1 LVQFTKLRLS
11 GFKSFIEP
19 TEILIESGLTGIV
32 GPNGCGKSNIVD
44 ALRWVMGEISA
55 KQMRGGAMND
65 VIFSGTANRPARNIA
80 EVSVSLDNSQRKAP
94 AAFNDD
100 EELEI
105 IRRIERDQGSAYTV
119 NGQEV
124 RARDVQLLFA
134 DSATGAR
141 STALVS
147 QGRIGALIGAKAT
160 DRRTV
165 LEEAAG
171 ITGLHSRRHE
181 AELRLRGAETNLER
195 LDDVLLTL
203 EEQGRGLKRQARQA
217 SRYRNIGDQIRRQ
230 EAMLFHQ
237 RWHAAGEDMAQ
248 SREKMAEAESRVTKL
263 SQTVAAATT
272 KKTETAADLP
282 DLRRDEAAAAS
293 ALQRL
298 LLARDGL
305 DAEEQR
311 LTQAR
316 QECENR
322 LAQTAGDI
330 EREKTLSQD
339 AAAALARH
347 EEERAAINDARQG
360 EETAQGE
367 ALEKVE
373 AVASEVAEL
382 ENRLTSLTEQVAA
395 SEGRRAGL
403 ERQITE
409 IDKRLAR
416 DAERMAEV
424 AEQQGALNSEFGD
437 SDAGESAQSAEL
449 SETEAAVTAGQA
461 GLEELRTAAEKAEET
476 LAAARTADE
485 EAREALATAEADD
498 ARLRAEE
505 EALTALL
512 AASEAGGGTP
522 LMDEITVESGYEA
535 ALGAALGEDLDAP
548 ADEDAPVRWRT
559 LPPYEDAAAL
569 PGGIEPLSAF
579 VTAPDA
585 LSRRLALIGVVADND
600 QGRDLA
606 AALKPGQRLVSRD
619 GGLWRWDGF
628 TVDSGAETAAA
639 TRLGQRNRLNEI
651 RGQKDAAES
660 TLAGIRTHAGET
672 RDQARAAQEA
682 ERQAQETLRRAYAD
696 HHAARDAHAA
706 IIHKAAE
713 AKSRIAGL
721 READERLRAERVEA
735 QAEREVAEEALAAQ
749 EDVSDSRKEMERLRE
764 ETGERRTLLIETRG
778 THDHLMREAAQRSD
792 RLAAIAAESET
803 WKARAQAAMR
813 QVSELEERQQAAS
826 AERDQLDARPEEI
839 AVQRATLQD
848 QIDEAE
854 ATRSQAASVLAEAE
868 ERLAEVERML
878 KVEETNLAE
887 AREGRVRAE
896 AVVEQAQQ
904 ALDSLAERIA
914 ERLECAPDKTLETV
928 GISPDD
934 DLPDTQ
940 AVEKKLERLLRERDT
955 MGPVNLR
962 AEEEA
967 RDIEEQITTLQSERE
982 DLVSAISRLRQGIS
996 SLNREGRERLL
1007 AAFSEVDTHFQELFV
1022 RLFGGGRAH
1031 MELVDSDD
1039 PLEAGLEIFAS
1050 PPGKK
1055 LQVLSLLSGGEKAL
1069 TALALLFAVFL
1080 TNPAP
1085 ICVLDEVDAPL
1096 DDANVDRFCDLIA
1109 EIAHKSDTRFV
1120 VVTHHRLTMA
1130 RVDRLFGVTMMERGV
1145 SQIVSVD
1152 LQRAERLLEAS

>member
-1 LVQFTKLRLS
+1 MVQFIKLRLS
-11 GFKSFIEP
+11 GFKSFIDS
-19 TEILIESGLTGIV
+19 TEIMIESGLTGIV

-55 KQMRGGAMND
+55 KQMRGGEMND

-80 EVSVSLDNSQRKAP
+80 EVSVFLDNSKRKAP
-94 AAFNDD
+94 TAFNDD
-100 EELEI
+100 DELEI

-147 QGRIGALIGAKAT
+147 QGRIGALISAKPT
-160 DRRTV
+160 DRRAV

-237 RWHAAGEDMAQ
+237 RWRAAGEDMDAAH
-248 SREKMAEAESRVTKL
+248 EKLGEGEVRVTAL
-263 SQTVAAATT
+263 SRIVAAATT
-272 KKTETAADLP
+272 KKTQAAADLP
-282 DLRRDEAAAAS
+282 KLRRDEAEAAS

-305 DAEEQR
+305 DAEEER

-316 QECENR
+316 QDCESR
-322 LAQTAGDI
+322 LAQIAGDI
-330 EREKTLSQD
+330 EREKILSQD
-339 AAAALARH
+339 AATALARC
-347 EEERAAINDARQG
+347 EEERAAINDAQQG
-360 EETAQGE
+360 EEAAQRE

-403 ERQITE
+403 ERQIAE

-416 DAERMAEV
+416 NTERIAEV
-424 AEQQGALNSEFGD
+424 AQQHEALD
-437 SDAGESAQSAEL
+437 SDAGNSAQTAQL
-449 SETEAAVTAGQA
+449 RETEAAVTAGQA
-461 GLEELRTAAEKAEET
+461 GLEELRANAEKAEKK
-476 LAAARTADE
+476 LATTRAADE
-485 EAREALATAEADD
+485 KAREALATAEADN

-505 EALTALL
+505 ETLTTLL
-512 AASEAGGGTP
+512 ATSEAGDGTP

-548 ADEDAPVRWRT
+548 ADEDAPMRWRT
-559 LPPYEDAAAL
+559 LPPYEDTAAL
-569 PGGIEPLSAF
+569 PGGIEPLSTF
-579 VTAPDA
+579 VTAPKV
-585 LSRRLALIGVVADND
+585 LSRRLALTGVVTGDA

-606 AALKPGQRLVSRD
+606 ATLKPGQRLVSRD

-639 TRLGQRNRLNEI
+639 TRLGQRNRLGEI
-651 RGQKDAAES
+651 RSHKDAAENK
-660 TLAGIRTHAGET
+660 LAGIRARAGEA
-672 RDQARAAQEA
+672 RDQARAALEA
-682 ERQAQETLRRAYAD
+682 ERQAQEALRRAYANHHTAQDD
-696 HHAARDAHAA
+696 HATAV
-706 IIHKAAE
+706 HKAAE

-721 READERLRAERVEA
+721 READQRLRAERVEA
-735 QAEREVAEEALAAQ
+735 EAERETAQEALTAQ
-749 EDVSDSRKEMERLRE
+749 EDMSASSREMEQLRK
-764 ETGERRTLLIETRG
+764 ETGERRALLIESRSA
-778 THDHLMREAAQRSD
+778 HDQLNREAAQRRD
-792 RLAAIAAESET
+792 RLAAIAAEIKT
-803 WKARAQAAMR
+803 WDARSQAATH
-813 QVSELEERQQAAS
+813 QISELQERQQSAN
-826 AERDQLDARPEEI
+826 AERDQFDARPQEI
-839 AVQRATLQD
+839 ATQRAILQD
-848 QIDEAE
+848 QIDKAE
-854 ATRSQAASVLAEAE
+854 AARAKAAGVLAQAE
-868 ERLAEVERML
+868 ERLAEIEHLL

-887 AREGRVRAE
+887 ARESRVRAE

-904 ALDSLAERIA
+904 ALDSLAERIS
-914 ERLECAPDKTLETV
+914 ERLECAPDKALETAN
-928 GISPDD
+928 IPPDD
-934 DLPDTQ
+934 DLPEPE

-967 RDIEEQITTLQSERE
+967 RGIEEQIATLQSERE
-982 DLVSAISRLRQGIS
+982 DLVAAISRLRQGIA

-1031 MELVDSDD
+1031 MELVDSND

-1096 DDANVDRFCDLIA
+1096 DDANVDRFCDLIE

-1152 LQRAERLLEAS
+1152 LQRAERLRAAS

>member
-1 LVQFTKLRLS
+1 MVQFIKLRLS
-11 GFKSFIEP
+11 GFKSFIDS
-19 TEILIESGLTGIV
+19 TEIMIESGLTGIV

-55 KQMRGGAMND
+55 KQMRGGEMND

-80 EVSVSLDNSQRKAP
+80 EVSVFLDNSKRKAP
-94 AAFNDD
+94 TAFNDD
-100 EELEI
+100 DELEI
-105 IRRIERDQGSAYTV
+105 IRRIERDQGSAYIV

-147 QGRIGALIGAKAT
+147 QGRIGALISAKPT
-160 DRRTV
+160 DRRAV

-237 RWHAAGEDMAQ
+237 RWHSAGEDMAQ
-248 SREKMAEAESRVTKL
+248 SRGKMGEAELRVTEL

-272 KKTETAADLP
+272 KKTQTAADLP
-282 DLRRDEAAAAS
+282 ELRRDEATAAS

-305 DAEEQR
+305 DAEEER

-339 AAAALARH
+339 AATALARH
-347 EEERAAINDARQG
+347 EEERAAINDAQQG
-360 EETAQGE
+360 EKTAQGE
-367 ALEKVE
+367 ALERVE

-403 ERQITE
+403 EQQITE
-409 IDKRLAR
+409 IDKRLVR
-416 DAERMAEV
+416 NAERMAEV
-424 AEQQGALNSEFGD
+424 AQQRDALD
-437 SDAGESAQSAEL
+437 SNAGESAQAAEL
-449 SETEAAVTAGQA
+449 SEAEAAVAAGQA
-461 GLEELRTAAEKAEET
+461 GLEGLRTTAEGAEET
-476 LAAARTADE
+476 LAAARTVDE
-485 EAREALATAEADD
+485 EAREALAAAEADD

-512 AASEAGGGTP
+512 AASEASGGIP

-535 ALGAALGEDLDAP
+535 ALGAALGEDLEAP
-548 ADEDAPVRWRT
+548 ENEDAPVRWRT

-569 PGGIEPLSAF
+569 PGGIEPLATF

-585 LSRRLALIGVVADND
+585 LSRRLALIGVVADNN
-600 QGRDLA
+600 QGRELA
-606 AALKPGQRLVSRD
+606 ARLKPGQRLVSRD

-651 RGQKDAAES
+651 HGQKNAAES
-660 TLAGIRTHAGET
+660 ILAEIRARAEET
-672 RDQARAAQEA
+672 RDQAHAAQEA

-696 HHAARDAHAA
+696 HHTARDAHAA
-706 IIHKAAE
+706 ATHRAAD

-721 READERLRAERVEA
+721 READERLRAERTEA
-735 QAEREVAEEALAAQ
+735 EAEREATEEALAAQ
-749 EDVSDSRKEMERLRE
+749 EDVSDSRQEMEQLRE
-764 ETGERRTLLIETRG
+764 ETAERRTLLIEARG
-778 THDHLMREAAQRSD
+778 THDHLMREATQRRD

-803 WKARAQAAMR
+803 WKLRSQAAMR
-813 QVSELEERQQAAS
+813 QVSELEERQQTAS

-839 AVQRATLQD
+839 AAQRATLQD
-848 QIDEAE
+848 QIDEA
-854 ATRSQAASVLAEAE
+854 AAIRSQAASALAEAE

-878 KVEETNLAE
+878 KIEETNLAE

-934 DLPDTQ
+934 DLPEPEI
-940 AVEKKLERLLRERDT
+940 VEKKLERLLRERDT

-996 SLNREGRERLL
+996 GLNREGRERLL

-1022 RLFGGGRAH
+1022 RLFGGGHAH

-1055 LQVLSLLSGGEKAL
+1055 LQILSLLSGGEKAL

-1109 EIAHKSDTRFV
+1109 EIAHKSDTRFL

-1152 LQRAERLLEAS
+1152 LQRAERLREAG